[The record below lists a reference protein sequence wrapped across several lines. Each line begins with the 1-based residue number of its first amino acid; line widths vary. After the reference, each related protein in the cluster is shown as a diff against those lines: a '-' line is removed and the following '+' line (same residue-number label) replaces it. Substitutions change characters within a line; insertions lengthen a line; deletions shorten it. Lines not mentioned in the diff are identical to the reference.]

1 MSYLKLV
8 TEALSKTES
17 RKGMSLPALKKYI
30 AEEHADI
37 KFQPHLLRSALKN
50 GVTKDILKQ
59 DKAHYRLTPTVKVVK
74 KRPAKIAKEIP
85 EEKEM
90 AAEKKVNVKKLQLKR
105 RHRCRKKETAKRKC
119 RPTSPSE

>member
-90 AAEKKVNVKKLQLKR
+90 AAEKKVNVKKTPAKEKASMPKKGN
-105 RHRCRKKETAKRKC
+105 RKKKM
-119 RPTSPSE
+119 